1 MSIRQGDILVAGYV
15 PLDSYDGLRDKP
27 SINGVVLEG
36 NKTLDE
42 IGVPPLDDYVNF
54 TELNTTLEDYLT
66 VPKLMTIL
74 DPLLE
79 TYVTTNTDQ
88 IIENK
93 KSFKNGI
100 TLDTQLYAPGRLS
113 YISFRSSTTEDESN
127 YTETA
132 CIINENTSLL
142 LLAGKSDSLNTS
154 AALQLVTNDDQRLYI
169 LSNPTYLEES
179 VSSMDYIASTKWV
192 MNVVN
197 NKDYLPAQSE
207 QTYGQYLQS
216 DANGA
221 KWTTVAVV
229 RDWEE

>member
-1 MSIRQGDILVAGYV
+1 M
-15 PLDSYDGLRDKP
+15 
-27 SINGVVLEG
+27 
-36 NKTLDE
+36 
-42 IGVPPLDDYVNF
+42 
-54 TELNTTLEDYLT
+54 
-66 VPKLMTIL
+66 
-74 DPLLE
+74 
-79 TYVTTNTDQ
+79 
-88 IIENK
+88 
-93 KSFKNGI
+93 
-100 TLDTQLYAPGRLS
+100 
-113 YISFRSSTTEDESN
+113 
-127 YTETA
+127 
-132 CIINENTSLL
+132 

-154 AALQLVTNDDQRLYI
+154 AALQLVTNDDQRLYV

-179 VSSMDYIASTKWV
+179 VSTMDYIASTKWV